1 MNDARAS
8 PESSLIQFLNA
19 LSSGMARFQ
28 VPVTMVILGLAC
40 EPIAPLGKDEFFAGL
55 PLPASNS
62 GGMGGR
68 TIDGPR
74 IIESGGHGGAG
85 LIALDT
91 DQVLENVCST
101 AYLGEAHEEPSANCR
116 EMTPVKQNS
125 R

>member
-40 EPIAPLGKDEFFAGL
+40 EPIAPLGKHEFSAGL
-55 PLPASNS
+55 PLPGSPS

-68 TIDGPR
+68 TVDDPR
-74 IIESGGHGGAG
+74 IIESGGQGGAG
-85 LIALDT
+85 LIAPGPDLV
-91 DQVLENVCST
+91 QGHVCSV
-101 AYLGEAHEEPSANCR
+101 AYP
-116 EMTPVKQNS
+116 
-125 R
+125 